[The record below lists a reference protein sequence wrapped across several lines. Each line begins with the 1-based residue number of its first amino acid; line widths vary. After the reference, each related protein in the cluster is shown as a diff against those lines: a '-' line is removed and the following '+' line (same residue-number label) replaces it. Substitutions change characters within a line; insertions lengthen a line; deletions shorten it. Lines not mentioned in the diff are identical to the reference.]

1 MRQSLN
7 IKHNHMDEKLQ
18 KFVSDC
24 GLMSRRAA
32 EREIECGYFAI
43 NGTKAKLGDRVN
55 PAKDRVTYKGK
66 PVKPSGGRKVYI
78 LLHKPAG
85 VVTTMNDEFG
95 RRTVAELVK
104 GLGKRVYPVGRLD
117 KDSEGLLL
125 MTDDGTFAN
134 RIAHP
139 SGNIRKVYH
148 VMLAGRVENNQ
159 LDSLRAMRKLDDEPI
174 VPVQVDLIER
184 NDNASKVK
192 FVLSEGKNRQIRRMC
207 EAVGLSVMQLKR
219 VQLGNLL
226 LGGLESGAYRH
237 LTDEERKGLSKLLSG
252 EKQHGRNDVRATA
265 GSAGT
270 NRKRTGRR

>member
-1 MRQSLN
+1 
-7 IKHNHMDEKLQ
+7 
-18 KFVSDC
+18 
-24 GLMSRRAA
+24 MSRRAA
-32 EREIECGYFAI
+32 EREIESGHFAV
-43 NGTKAKLGDRVN
+43 NGIKAKLGDRVD
-55 PAKDRVTYKGK
+55 PVKDRVTYKGE
-66 PVKPSGGRKVYI
+66 PVKRSGRNVYI

-85 VVTTMNDEFG
+85 VVTTMSDEFG
-95 RRTVAELVK
+95 RKTVAELVED
-104 GLGKRVYPVGRLD
+104 LGKRVYPVGRLD

-125 MTDDGTFAN
+125 MTDDGALAN

-184 NDNASKVK
+184 SENASKVK

-219 VQLGNLL
+219 VQMGNLT

-237 LTDEERKGLSKLLSG
+237 LTDDERKGLSKLLSG
-252 EKQHGRNDVRATA
+252 EKQNGRNDVRATTGKA
-265 GSAGT
+265 GA
-270 NRKRTGRR
+270 NRKGTGKR